1 MRKIVRSSALAFAFG
16 LGLAAA
22 PVAAQAPDGFL
33 FKQPVA
39 SVGLSFGYTIP
50 GANSQIFDFV
60 SEELTVDRSDF
71 QTVTIGGEF
80 AFRATRRVDIALG
93 LSVSESQTSSESRKF
108 VGEDDLPIEQV
119 TTLRQIPLTLSAKVY
134 LKERGRRVSSL
145 AWVPSSW
152 APYVGGGAGFVW
164 YNFEQIGDF
173 VDEET
178 LDIFND
184 FLQTEG
190 KAGTVH
196 ALAGVDFT
204 LSPRVVLTGEGR
216 YSWGEGEMG
225 QDFVGFDALDL
236 SGFRATAGFKLRF

>member
-1 MRKIVRSSALAFAFG
+1 MKTTVRSSSLVLAFG
-16 LGLAAA
+16 LGLMVA
-22 PVAAQAPDGFL
+22 PAAAQAPDGFL
-33 FKQPVA
+33 FKEPIS
-39 SVGLSFGYTIP
+39 SVGLNFGYTIP

-60 SEELTVDRSDF
+60 SNELTVDRSDF

-80 AFRATRRVDIALG
+80 AFRVTQRVDVALG
-93 LSVSESQTSSESRKF
+93 LSVSESQNSSEFRDW
-108 VGEDDLPIEQV
+108 VDGDDLPIEQV

-152 APYVGGGAGFVW
+152 APYVGGGAGLVW
-164 YNFEQIGDF
+164 YDFEQNGDF
-173 VDEET
+173 VDFET
-178 LDIFND
+178 LDVFSD

-190 KAGTVH
+190 KASTVH

-216 YSWGEGEMG
+216 YSWGEGDMG